1 MLSQSAAAEMAV
13 CNLGPWPLYQPL
25 FHELDLPSLFDQHL
39 PRDPQQEYSHGQVLQ
54 LLLHARL
61 NHPLALMNVAQWAE
75 ESGVAALQGIP
86 ADKLNDD
93 RLGRALDAFFDHRH
107 SLLAHVTTAT
117 LKWADLQLTRLHFD
131 PTHLT
136 FTGSYDSSTPRPR
149 AFAARSHTAGCRPA
163 AGASGPRLPQPSSH
177 DQHRRRGLCR

>member
-136 FTGSYDSSTPRPR
+136 FTGSYDSSTPRPALR
-149 AFAARSHTAGCRPA
+149 REKP
-163 AGASGPRLPQPSSH
+163 
-177 DQHRRRGLCR
+177 HRRMPPCRRRIWATATSAVVA